1 MDLILT
7 AKQLYTPL
15 ERLERPLVFV
25 EDGVIVELGSLD
37 TRESPSGK
45 PLVDLE
51 DACLVPGFIDIHVH
65 GGGGHDVM
73 ESDAGALPA
82 VERLLHK
89 HGVTSY
95 FPTTVTAPLDQTLR
109 ALERLADAIELANR
123 ASERGTLRAT
133 PVGIH
138 LEGPFISH
146 IRRGVHPPADILPPT
161 LETFKKFWE
170 ASRGCIKVMTIAP
183 ELEGARAVIAE
194 ASSRGVCV
202 SIGHSDADLKAAQ
215 SGVAAGA
222 RHATHA
228 FNAMRPL
235 DHRDPG
241 ILGAVLMDER
251 ISAEII
257 ADGIHVDPLVV
268 QLFLRT
274 KGVDGAILV
283 TDGTSATGMPNGR
296 YRLGSLDVEVKDG
309 RCVADGKLAGSVL
322 TMDKAVQ
329 NVMKFANWDLQHA
342 VRLATLNPAR
352 NAGLLPKAGAIA
364 PGAVADIVALGP
376 GGEVRKTI
384 LRGQLV

>member
-1 MDLILT
+1 MDLVIT
-7 AKQLYTPL
+7 ASRLYTPL
-15 ERLERPLVFV
+15 DRVERPLVFV
-25 EDGVIVELGSLD
+25 EDGVIADIGSFESRETPVGVRLMDLG
-37 TRESPSGK
+37 
-45 PLVDLE
+45 
-51 DACLVPGFIDIHVH
+51 DACLVPGFIDIHIH
-65 GGGGHDVM
+65 GGAGHDVM
-73 ESDAGALPA
+73 EPDPGALPT
-82 VERLLHK
+82 VEQLLHQ

-95 FPTTVTAPLDQTLR
+95 FPTTVTAPLDQTLG
-109 ALERLADAIELANR
+109 ALERLADAIESAGDVSNDK
-123 ASERGTLRAT
+123 ALRAR

-146 IRRGVHPPADILPPT
+146 IRRGVHPPANILPPT
-161 LETFKKFWE
+161 FGAFEKFWE

-183 ELEGARAVIAE
+183 ELEGAQAVIVE
-194 ASSRGVCV
+194 ATSRGVCV

-222 RHATHA
+222 RHATHV

-241 ILGAVLMDER
+241 ILGVVLMDGR
-251 ISAEII
+251 LSAEII
-257 ADGIHVDPLVV
+257 ADGIHVDPLIV
-268 QLFLRT
+268 QLFLKA
-274 KGVDGAILV
+274 KGADAAVLV

-309 RCVADGKLAGSVL
+309 KCMADGKLAGSVL
-322 TMDKAVQ
+322 SMDKAVQ
-329 NVMKFANWDLQHA
+329 NVMKFANWDLQQS

-352 NAGLLPKAGAIA
+352 TAGLSNAGKLA

-384 LRGQLV
+384 VRGQVA